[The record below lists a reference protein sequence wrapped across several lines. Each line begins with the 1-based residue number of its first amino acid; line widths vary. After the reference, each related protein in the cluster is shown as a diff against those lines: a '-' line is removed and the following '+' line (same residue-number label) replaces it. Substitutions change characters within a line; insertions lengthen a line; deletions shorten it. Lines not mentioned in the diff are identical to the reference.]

1 MIAASLSL
9 EEEQAHLALME
20 HGLALGKFVTG
31 EEPPAIVDDERLAKL
46 IFTGI
51 AHLTGLT
58 DAQRALIEEY
68 DSWAEEMR
76 RRVAVL
82 TALVCDSPA
91 LEAWRKLA
99 TADRRRPVLE
109 RMAAWELTAIVC
121 DVEKNHELAEAAR
134 QTARHI
140 APRVRR

>member
-1 MIAASLSL
+1 M
-9 EEEQAHLALME
+9 ME
-20 HGLALGKFVTG
+20 HALELGKFVKG
-31 EEPPAIVDDERLAKL
+31 EVPPAIVDNEDRAKR

-51 AHLTGLT
+51 AHLVGLT
-58 DAQRALIEEY
+58 DAQYDLIEEY
-68 DSWAEEMR
+68 ESWEEEMR

-91 LEAWRKLA
+91 LEAWRKLT

-121 DVEKNHELAEAAR
+121 DAEKNHELAEAAR
-134 QTARHI
+134 QTARAI
-140 APRVRR
+140 APRVRK